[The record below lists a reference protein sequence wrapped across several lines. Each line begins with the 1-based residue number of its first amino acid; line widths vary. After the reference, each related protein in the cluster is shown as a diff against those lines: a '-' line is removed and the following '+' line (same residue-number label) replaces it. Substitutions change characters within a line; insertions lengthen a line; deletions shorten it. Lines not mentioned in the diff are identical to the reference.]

1 MNERDQEIYR
11 GGYEAFR
18 NLVLLRLK
26 DARSWLGGPKR
37 GAKFED
43 GFSCA
48 ATIAESM
55 VRVPQLLFMQAPPSP
70 TETNGQK
77 WEYFVITYDP
87 KEKDLDAIGRI
98 GWELVSTAM
107 GPRDGCIHMFF
118 KRRLP

>member
-37 GAKFED
+37 DAKFED

-55 VRVPQLLFMQAPPSP
+55 VRVPQLLFMQA
-70 TETNGQK
+70 TTVADRNQR
-77 WEYFVITYDP
+77 P
-87 KEKDLDAIGRI
+87 KVGIFRHN
-98 GWELVSTAM
+98 V
-107 GPRDGCIHMFF
+107 
-118 KRRLP
+118 